1 MGLITHEPVLVTA
14 PPKDE
19 RKYLYSYVG
28 ERLLG
33 GCEPIYYYDLS
44 RTRPSLVV
52 GTTGS
57 GKTEFM
63 AAMAAMDSQKGRCT
77 IYIDGKCDLR
87 LMEKLFYHTRH
98 GDPSVPQR
106 PFYCLIPHPE
116 YDAYTHSWN
125 PLFLTTV
132 EPSTIGET
140 IFNSYSPPESEGRGE
155 GSFFSTYQR
164 QAFSLICS
172 ALLKS
177 GKVVSFQDVVRLL
190 THAEIM
196 DTMANLITPEG
207 MTAFR
212 KLVTMRRENP
222 REFNDR
228 MRGFVNFLMKFNH
241 HSLNSYNPA
250 IQLDRLVYTDAF
262 IYVGLPLN
270 LEPHLMRALGNI
282 LVNQLKSLTHRL
294 QSSNRLRRAICCYID
309 EAGSF
314 IDSGAV
320 DWINKVR
327 STGLLLTLSI
337 QLLADLQ
344 GRRPGFSEQ
353 VPGNTP
359 NVYFFKTHD
368 AATASWFSDLS
379 GRQLEQSSSAGIE
392 STGGAVEET
401 GGGNARL
408 AEQPLISR
416 DLGFNLRNGQMFFHS
431 ESSLRPILLAGAYLP
446 DPSDDPRRR
455 YVREYL
461 NRKVEVSGLNLNY
474 LISADQKRYVAGQQA
489 ARQ

>member
-1 MGLITHEPVLVTA
+1 MGLMTHEPVLVTD
-14 PPKDE
+14 PPKDD
-19 RKYLYSYVG
+19 RRFLYTYVG
-28 ERLLG
+28 RRLLG
-33 GCEPIYYYDLS
+33 GMEAINYYDLS
-44 RTRPSLVV
+44 RTRPALVV

-57 GKTEFM
+57 GKTELM
-63 AAMAAMDSQKGRCT
+63 ASMATMDNQKGRCT
-77 IYIDGKCDLR
+77 IFIDGKCDIN
-87 LMEKLFYHTRH
+87 LMQKLYYYTRH
-98 GDPSVPQR
+98 GNKELPQR

-116 YDAYTHSWN
+116 YDTLTHSWN

-132 EPSTIGET
+132 EQSTISET
-140 IFNSYSPPESEGRGE
+140 VFNSYSPPESEGRGE

-177 GKVVSFQDVVRLL
+177 GKVASFQDIVRLL
-190 THAEIM
+190 TYPEIM
-196 DTMANLITPEG
+196 DTMAGTITQEG

-212 KLVTMRRENP
+212 KLVMMRRENP

-228 MRGFVNFLMKFNH
+228 MRGFVNFLMKFSH

-250 IQLDRLVYTDAF
+250 IQLDRLVFTESF

-282 LVNQLKSLTHRL
+282 LINQLKSLTHRL
-294 QSSNRLRRAICCYID
+294 QSSNRLRRSISCYVD

-327 STGLLLTLSI
+327 STGLMLTLSI

-359 NVYFFKTHD
+359 NVYFFQTRD
-368 AATASWFSDLS
+368 PATATWFSELS
-379 GRQLEQSSSAGIE
+379 GRQLGQSQTASVK
-392 STGGAVEET
+392 AVEGEVTET
-401 GGGNARL
+401 GSGSARL
-408 AEQPLISR
+408 AEQPRISR
-416 DLGFNLRNGQMFFHS
+416 DLGYNLRKGQMYFLP
-431 ESSLRPILLAGAYLP
+431 ESTIRPMLLAGAYMP
-446 DPSDDPRRR
+446 EPSGDPQRR
-455 YVREYL
+455 YVREVY
-461 NRKVEVSGLNLNY
+461 NADVEVSGLQLNY
-474 LISADQKRYVAGQQA
+474 VSSADQKSYLAEQRR
-489 ARQ
+489 ARE